1 MRYGETSAWQ
11 WRFRRQSVKLHLSS
25 RESFTSPR
33 GASTRRG
40 CRRRRCGRCDLTQQ
54 RRRHGLRMAS
64 GGELIDS
71 TWRQGLSSRHCL
83 YSKKPLGCG
92 KTLIAKAIANETGA
106 DFIHIKIR
114 DGKIKVLTPREAR
127 YAVQLSNKPLL
138 DVCPSNE
145 HKKVLSMLVFL
156 LANLSL
162 FWEELVELE
171 TVIQLAK
178 QVYKASKIVATASTE
193 KLQLLRELG
202 VDLPI
207 DYTKENFEG
216 LPEKYNLVY
225 DALGVLAL
233 KALKLSDSF
242 MELYRSNNFIG
253 ENRDGPL
260 DPNPCVCHD
269 RKIMALMNFITFLM
283 LGHDQLISALMS
295 LLSHDENNTVL
306 MIPKFDHSHDD

>member
-1 MRYGETSAWQ
+1 MVMEGLGFCRLTEGNETQPDLKEHEAVMLL
-11 WRFRRQSVKLHLSS
+11 VKSLHS
-25 RESFTSPR
+25 
-33 GASTRRG
+33 
-40 CRRRRCGRCDLTQQ
+40 
-54 RRRHGLRMAS
+54 
-64 GGELIDS
+64 
-71 TWRQGLSSRHCL
+71 
-83 YSKKPLGCG
+83 KPLGCG

-127 YAVQLSNKPLL
+127 FDMLIQDNEAEFQGVTGPASIPLAL
-138 DVCPSNE
+138 NE
-145 HKKVLSMLVFL
+145 GFEHARFSTGKSILILGGAGGVRNCYS
-156 LANLSL
+156 
-162 FWEELVELE
+162 
-171 TVIQLAK
+171 AK

-225 DALGVLAL
+225 DALEDFFFPPLYYQKGRLLKICFQENIRHCVCIIYDPSRFDQGVLAL

-242 MELYRSNNFIG
+242 MELYRSNNFTG

-283 LGHDQLISALMS
+283 LGHDQLILALMS